1 MSPIVS
7 PHDVRLVTLIGVAVD
22 LAEELALYKHQN
34 PSENLAASLYLA
46 NKRVHEKGEE
56 EYLGKLATDYPLL
69 KEAIT

>member
-1 MSPIVS
+1 MPPIVS
-7 PHDVRLVTLIGVAVD
+7 PYDTRLTTLIGVAID

-46 NKRVHEKGEE
+46 NKRVHEWGEE
-56 EYLGKLATDYPLL
+56 TYINKLATDYPIL